1 MYLYILNDK
10 QMAKVSYSQFSMWS
24 SCPQQFKLNYI
35 DKLGESSANIHTIFG
50 SSMHEVI
57 QHFLTVMYGV
67 SKKQALELDLETMLK
82 DKLVEHF
89 TKEKEKMTEGTPCKR
104 EELEEFFGDGRH
116 ILQFFKSKLDSLYTK
131 SGFELV
137 SIEMPLNAPI
147 KEGVHFI
154 GFIDI
159 VLRDVSSGEII
170 IIDLKT
176 STSGWNKYQKA
187 DKIKISQMLL
197 YKKFY
202 SEKFDIPLDKIR
214 VEYQILK
221 RKLIEN
227 SEYKIP
233 RISKFIPPNGK
244 PSVNLAWKGFMEFV
258 DSVYDDG
265 GLIRTNEFPTNK
277 GKACNWC
284 EFKTRKLCS
293 IWQ

>member
-1 MYLYILNDK
+1 
-10 QMAKVSYSQFSMWS
+10 MAKVSYSQYSMWS

-50 SSMHEVI
+50 SAMHETI

-67 SKKQALELDLETMLK
+67 TKKQALELDLEMMLK

-89 TKEKEKMTEGTPCKR
+89 TKEKEKLTEGTPCTR
-104 EELEEFFGDGRH
+104 EEIEEFYGDGRQ
-116 ILQFFKSKLDSLYTK
+116 ILQYFKKKLDSLYTK

-137 SIEMPLNAPI
+137 AIEMPLNAQI

-159 VLRDVSSGEII
+159 VLKDTSSGDII
-170 IIDLKT
+170 IVDLKT

-187 DKIKISQMLL
+187 DKVKTSQMLL

-202 SEKFDIPLDKIR
+202 SEKYDIPLEKVK

-227 SEYKIP
+227 TEYTIP

-258 DSVYDDG
+258 DTVYADG
-265 GLIRTNEFPTNK
+265 GVIHTDNFPTNK
-277 GKACNWC
+277 GKQCDWC
-284 EFKTRKLCS
+284 EFKSRKLCP

>member
-1 MYLYILNDK
+1 
-10 QMAKVSYSQFSMWS
+10 MWT

-50 SSMHEVI
+50 SAMHEVI
-57 QHFLTVMYGV
+57 QHFLGVMYGV
-67 SKKQALELDLETMLK
+67 TKKQAMELDLEMMLK

-89 TKEKEKMTEGTPCKR
+89 TQEKEKLTEGTPCTR
-104 EELEEFFGDGRH
+104 EELEEFFGDGRQ
-116 ILQFFKSKLDSLYTK
+116 ILQYFKKKLDTLYTK

-137 SIEMPLNAPI
+137 AIEMPLNAQI

-159 VLRDVSSGEII
+159 VLKDVSSGDII
-170 IIDLKT
+170 IVDLKT

-187 DKIKISQMLL
+187 DKVKTSQMLL

-202 SEKFDIPLDKIR
+202 SEKYDIPLDKIK

-227 SEYKIP
+227 SEYNIP
-233 RISKFIPPNGK
+233 RISKFIPPHGK

-265 GLIRTNEFPTNK
+265 GLIRTNDFPTNK

-284 EFKTRKLCS
+284 EFKTRKLCP

>member
-1 MYLYILNDK
+1 
-10 QMAKVSYSQFSMWS
+10 MWT

-50 SSMHEVI
+50 SAMHEVI
-57 QHFLTVMYGV
+57 QHFLGVMYSV
-67 SKKQALELDLETMLK
+67 TKKQAMELDLEMMLK

-89 TKEKEKMTEGTPCKR
+89 TQEKEKLTEGTPCTR
-104 EELEEFFGDGRH
+104 EELEEFFGDGRQ
-116 ILQFFKSKLDSLYTK
+116 ILQFFKKKLDTLYTK

-137 SIEMPLNAPI
+137 AIEMPLNAQI

-159 VLRDVSSGEII
+159 VLKDVSSGEII
-170 IIDLKT
+170 IVDLKT

-187 DKIKISQMLL
+187 DKVKTSQMLL

-202 SEKFDIPLDKIR
+202 SEKYDIPFDKIK

-227 SEYKIP
+227 SEYNIP
-233 RISKFIPPNGK
+233 RISKFIPPHGK

-258 DSVYDDG
+258 DTVYDDG
-265 GLIRTNEFPTNK
+265 GLIRTDNFPTNK

-284 EFKTRKLCS
+284 EFKTRKLCP

>member
-1 MYLYILNDK
+1 
-10 QMAKVSYSQFSMWS
+10 MAKVSYSQYSMWT

-50 SSMHEVI
+50 SAMHEVI
-57 QHFLTVMYGV
+57 QHFLGVMYGV
-67 SKKQALELDLETMLK
+67 TKKQALELDLEMMLK

-89 TKEKEKMTEGTPCKR
+89 TQEKEKLTEGTPCTR
-104 EELEEFFGDGRH
+104 EELEEFFGDGRQ
-116 ILQFFKSKLDSLYTK
+116 ILQFFKKKIDTLYTK

-137 SIEMPLNAPI
+137 AIEMPLNAQI

-159 VLRDVSSGEII
+159 VLKDISSGEII
-170 IIDLKT
+170 IVDLKT

-187 DKIKISQMLL
+187 DKVKTSQMLL

-202 SEKFDIPLDKIR
+202 SEKYDIPLDKIK

-227 SEYKIP
+227 SEYNIP
-233 RISKFIPPNGK
+233 RISKFIPPHGK

-258 DSVYDDG
+258 DTVYDDG
-265 GLIRTNEFPTNK
+265 GLIRTNDFPTNK

-284 EFKTRKLCS
+284 EFKTRKLCP